1 MEKEMKLDVLSKLI
15 IEMSIKGATEEELL
29 NVVEFSK
36 VVIKDQLEEG
46 QDIFEFELLNE
57 YRNKYLKE

>member
-1 MEKEMKLDVLSKLI
+1 MDKEMKLDVLSKLI
-15 IEMSIKGATEEELL
+15 SEMSIKGATEEELL

-46 QDIFEFELLNE
+46 LDIFEFELLNE
-57 YRNKYLKE
+57 YRNKYLKG